1 MNLTKAL
8 KALETYYGYKQFRP
22 MQAEIIEQ
30 IYDKRD
36 VLVLMPT
43 GGGKSIC
50 YQIPAITMEGT
61 GIVVSP
67 LIALMKDQV
76 EALKIN
82 GVRATFLNSSQSLQT
97 QRQIEEDITK
107 GQYDLVYVS
116 PEKLLSQDFSQ
127 SLKRFPISLF
137 AIDEAHCISAWGH
150 DFRPEYT
157 QLQFLKKQF
166 PQIPVIACTATAD
179 EITRRDIVKQLNL
192 PNPVVFVSSFDRPN
206 LRLEVRPGL
215 NRIEQIT
222 RFIEERPKESGIIYC
237 ISRKET
243 EKIAQRLITKG
254 IRAAF
259 YHAGIPNEE
268 RSRVQEDFI
277 QDRTPIVC
285 ATIAFGMG
293 IDKSNVRWVIHH
305 NMPKNLEGF
314 YQEIGRAGR
323 DGTDAHTLLFYSY
336 SDVET
341 WKQIMNLNASPNLD
355 IQIAKLSRMQQYA
368 TTLFCRR
375 KVLLNYFS
383 EDWRH
388 NCNNCDVCSN
398 PPQYFDGTIPAQKAL
413 SAIYRTKEN
422 INMNL
427 LIDVLRGSQRKEIY
441 QNEWH
446 LIKTYS
452 VGKEYTSF
460 EWRDYIEQFLNQG
473 YLSIAPDDGN
483 KLRLTPAGKAVL
495 FENKKVELIKATT
508 IQERESAQRA
518 ASKKLPKSATI
529 RVRDNL
535 FEALRDLRNSIAKKD
550 GVPPYIVFS
559 DVSLEE
565 MAGMRPT
572 NELEIRAISGVSE
585 MKWQRYGEQ
594 FLEAI
599 KKYCEENGIAL
610 QERTPLP
617 STQMATNQ
625 VTYNSSEEF
634 TYQLYQQGLDL
645 EGIAQQR
652 SISKATISFHLIGLH
667 KEGKEIDINRFVPKA
682 QQKIVLEAV
691 KSLKLEPPYR
701 LKPIFEHLKEQ
712 VPYEQIRLVVGLME
726 T

>member
-1 MNLTKAL
+1 
-8 KALETYYGYKQFRP
+8 

-30 IYDKRD
+30 IYAKKD

-43 GGGKSIC
+43 GGGKSVC
-50 YQIPAITMEGT
+50 YQIPSITMPGT

-82 GVRATFLNSSQSLQT
+82 GVRATYLNSSQSLQE
-97 QRQIEEDITK
+97 QRQIEENMSK

-116 PEKLLSQDFSQ
+116 PEKLLSKDFSNT
-127 SLKRFPISLF
+127 LTRFPIALF

-166 PQIPVIACTATAD
+166 PQIPVVACTATAD
-179 EITRRDIVKQLNL
+179 ETTRRDIIKQLDL
-192 PNPVVFVSSFDRPN
+192 PNPAVYVASFDRPN

-215 NRIEQIT
+215 NRNEQIVK
-222 RFIEERPKESGIIYC
+222 FVQERPKQSGIIYC

-243 EKIAQRLITKG
+243 EKIAQVLLTRG
-254 IRAAF
+254 INAGF
-259 YHAGIPNEE
+259 YHAGMQNTE
-268 RSRVQEDFI
+268 RSKVQEDFI

-323 DGTDAHTLLFYSY
+323 DGAESNTLLFYSY
-336 SDVET
+336 ADVEM
-341 WKQIMNLNASPNLD
+341 WKRIMAENASQNLE
-355 IQIAKLSRMQQYA
+355 IQLAKLTRMQQYA

-398 PPQYFDGTIPAQKAL
+398 PPKYFDGTIPAQKAL
-413 SAIYRTKEN
+413 SAVYRTRERL
-422 INMNL
+422 NMNL
-427 LIDVLRGSQRKEIY
+427 LVDVLRGSQRKEIFE
-441 QNEWH
+441 NELH
-446 LIKTYS
+446 LIKTYG
-452 VGKEYTSF
+452 VGKEYSNF
-460 EWRDYIEQFLNQG
+460 EWRDYTEQLLNQG
-473 YLSIAPDDGN
+473 YLAIAPDDGN
-483 KLRLTPAGKAVL
+483 KLRLTPAGNAVL
-495 FENKKVELIKATT
+495 FDAKKVELIKATT
-508 IQERESAQRA
+508 IQERESAERA
-518 ASKKLPKSATI
+518 NAAKKVPKTAGI
-529 RVRDNL
+529 RLRDEL
-535 FEALRDLRNSIAKKD
+535 FEYLRDLRNSIAKKD

-559 DVSLEE
+559 DLSLEE
-565 MAGMRPT
+565 MAGMKPV
-572 NELEIRAISGVSE
+572 NESEMRAISGISE
-585 MKWQRYGEQ
+585 MKWLRYGNQ

-599 KKYCEENGIAL
+599 KVYCLEHNI
-610 QERTPLP
+610 PLLEKP
-617 STQMATNQ
+617 KPNEKLTSQ

-634 TYQLYQQGLDL
+634 TYQLYLQGLDL
-645 EGIAQQR
+645 EGIAKQR
-652 SISKATISFHLIGLH
+652 SISKATVAFHLIGLH
-667 KEGKEIDINRFVPKA
+667 KEGKTIDINRFVPLPEQA
-682 QQKIVLEAV
+682 IVRKTVEDLE
-691 KSLKLEPPYR
+691 LEPPYR
-701 LKPIFEHLKEQ
+701 LKPIFEHLEGK
-712 VPYEQIRLVVGLME
+712 VNYEQIRLVVGLM
-726 T
+726 